1 MQQPQSPHDAEAPAR
16 AAGAAGRASSSS
28 ARRAALKRLIRSGR
42 VRRQADLVRLLERE
56 GHEVTQSSVSRDL
69 RDLGVAKL
77 GDRYVLAADAAL
89 PVAGLAALA
98 AFVDAVQAA
107 GPNLTVVRTT
117 TGAAQSVALAIDRER
132 WPEIVGTLSGDDTI
146 FVATGSARAQRVVL
160 ARLRATIPSA
170 GGASRAGRASLRNP

>member
-1 MQQPQSPHDAEAPAR
+1 MQQSHPPQ
-16 AAGAAGRASSSS
+16 GAAHAGGTADVASSSS
-28 ARRAALKRLIRSGR
+28 ARRAALRRLIRSGG

-56 GHEVTQSSVSRDL
+56 GYEVTQSSVSRDL

-77 GDRYVLAADAAL
+77 GDRYVLAEDAAP
-89 PVAGLAALA
+89 PVAALAAVA
-98 AFVDAVQAA
+98 AFVDAVQSA

-146 FVATGSARAQRVVL
+146 FIATGGARAQRVVL
-160 ARLRATIPSA
+160 ARLRAATPSA
-170 GGASRAGRASLRNP
+170 GSAGRAGRRTSRNA